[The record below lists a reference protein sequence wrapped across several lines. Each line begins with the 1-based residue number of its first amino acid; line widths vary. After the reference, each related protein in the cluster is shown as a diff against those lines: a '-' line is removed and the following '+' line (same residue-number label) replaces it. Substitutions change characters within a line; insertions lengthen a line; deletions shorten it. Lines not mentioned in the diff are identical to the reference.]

1 VSEEEVSMTEGRS
14 PALSAERV
22 TVGIEEL
29 KARHG
34 PPPWAAVLVQTDRYV
49 VTVICQAPGHQNDW
63 HYHLADECWSVYEG
77 ELSWTLEGRPEPVHV
92 KAGEW
97 ILAPANTFHL
107 IQVHGEQPA
116 IRIAISHTGEYH
128 RHERSDAP
136 PAPPGALR

>member
-1 VSEEEVSMTEGRS
+1 MPDERS
-14 PALSAERV
+14 PALSTERV
-22 TVGIEEL
+22 AIGIEEL

-34 PPPWAAVLVQTDRYV
+34 PPPWAASLVQTDRYV

-77 ELSWTLEGRPEPVHV
+77 EVSWTLEGRSEPVHV
-92 KAGEW
+92 TAGEW

-136 PAPPGALR
+136 PAPPASRPSA